1 MTFGSMMSEPLRA
14 GDFADLADG
23 VMRRVDGVGTHGVVV
38 CRVKGELFALDDN
51 CSHRDARLSEG
62 RLRNH
67 TITCP
72 LHGAQFDVRT
82 GDHKGPPAP
91 CAVRCWS
98 IEA

>member
-1 MTFGSMMSEPLRA
+1 MSEPLRA
-14 GDFADLADG
+14 SDFTDLAEG
-23 VMRRVDGVGTHGVVV
+23 AMRRVDGIGSHGVVV

-51 CSHRDARLSEG
+51 CSHRDARLSDG

-82 GDHKGPPAP
+82 GEHKGSPAP
-91 CAVRCWS
+91 CAVQCRS
-98 IEA
+98 FES

>member
-1 MTFGSMMSEPLRA
+1 MREPLHAR
-14 GDFADLADG
+14 DFADLAEG
-23 VMRRVDGVGTHGVVV
+23 AVRRVDDLGPHGVLV
-38 CRVKGELFALDDN
+38 CRVRGELFALDDN

-82 GDHKGPPAP
+82 GEPKGPPAR
-91 CAVRCWS
+91 CAVECWPIDRS
-98 IEA
+98 